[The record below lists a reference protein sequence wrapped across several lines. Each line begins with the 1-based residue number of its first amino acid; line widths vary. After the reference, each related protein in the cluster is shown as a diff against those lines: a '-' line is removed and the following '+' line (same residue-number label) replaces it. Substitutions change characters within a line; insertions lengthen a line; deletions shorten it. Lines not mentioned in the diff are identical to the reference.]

1 MNGDDRRNRWAT
13 AAVAIVAAAVIG
25 TFAYQLGTSHALARA
40 GEAAGYPAAGPIPYG
55 WHRPWG
61 FGFLFPLFFIGFW
74 FVIVR
79 GLFWGGPWR
88 RRWHAAGPYDT
99 PQRFDE
105 WHPQAGAG
113 LPQSAV
119 RPDRLRHRV
128 QVRGFSTV
136 STKDRGP
143 AGQGSG

>member
-1 MNGDDRRNRWAT
+1 M
-13 AAVAIVAAAVIG
+13 AAVALVGAAIIG
-25 TFAYQLGTSHALARA
+25 TFAYQLGASHALARA
-40 GEAAGYPAAGPIPYG
+40 AEAADYPAGPIPYG

-105 WHPQAGAG
+105 WHRHAHERMGSTGREGEARNTED
-113 LPQSAV
+113 ST
-119 RPDRLRHRV
+119 PDRR
-128 QVRGFSTV
+128 
-136 STKDRGP
+136 
-143 AGQGSG
+143 A